1 MIDAKTLKDFT
12 GRTEPRVLVVGK
24 KRSPDMQMRKV
35 AHTFRSLL
43 EVAYIHKSD
52 WGDYGKEKIGKV
64 SEVSAVLFTGSGLP
78 DALAAVVKGQERESV
93 AGLLE
98 HGVVPAPSRSLA

>member
-1 MIDAKTLKDFT
+1 
-12 GRTEPRVLVVGK
+12 
-24 KRSPDMQMRKV
+24 MRWNLGCN
-35 AHTFRSLL
+35 S
-43 EVAYIHKSD
+43 S
-52 WGDYGKEKIGKV
+52 GCQV

-98 HGVVPAPSRSLA
+98 HGVVPGFFGP